1 MRTGHPSALSAGPVA
16 GSMLLRRARF
26 LPGLLLTLAILLSAC
41 GPSQPAFTPTPEP
54 TPRPTRPHTSAFE
67 PADCEF
73 PTPVDVVVECGYLL
87 VPEDR
92 SQGGSGDPAQTIRL
106 HVAIFPSP
114 NPNPEPDPLIY
125 LHGGPGAG
133 VLQEIA
139 FWYSEPFQYI
149 IDQRDF
155 IVFDQRGVG
164 YSRPNLGCFDNTLS
178 FYESLA
184 EDQRLGLEEWQASHA
199 DTCYNSLIAMGIDL
213 PGYTSAA
220 SAADIDD
227 LRVALGYEQVNLYG
241 SSYGSRLALTAL
253 RDLGPQGTIRSVIL
267 DSVYPLQVDLY
278 AERAA
283 NAERALQAIFDACAA
298 DATCNADYGNV
309 EARFYALIEA
319 LDAEP
324 LTFKVTNPV
333 TEKQQDLVVNGNRMI
348 ETFYRASY
356 YSEWIAVIPRMI
368 HEMEAGG
375 FELFA
380 GATENL
386 FWLAYGIDQGAYFS
400 VQCSEEAAFSSPEA
414 VDAASAGVQPLLR
427 AHFAAGTKAGL
438 AACATWDTY
447 PAAPDENQPV
457 RSDVPT
463 LILAGSYDPITPPA
477 WSLAVAGDLENA
489 TYFEFSGGHGVLYD
503 HECAQ
508 VLAGDFVDDPST
520 LPSPACLGDLQE
532 LRFERP

>member
-1 MRTGHPSALSAGPVA
+1 MKTEHPNALPGGHAAARTRLARP
-16 GSMLLRRARF
+16 GSGA
-26 LPGLLLTLAILLSAC
+26 GLLLALGILLSAC
-41 GPSQPAFTPTPEP
+41 GPSQPAFTPTPVP
-54 TPRPTRPHTSAFE
+54 TPRPTRAHTSAFE
-67 PADCEF
+67 PAECQF
-73 PTPVDVVVECGYLL
+73 PIPVDVVVECGYLL

-106 HVAIFPSP
+106 HVAIFPSSS
-114 NPNPEPDPLIY
+114 PNPEPDPLIY

-184 EDQRLGLEEWQASHA
+184 EDQRLGLEEWQASHVDA
-199 DTCYNSLIAMGIDL
+199 CHNSLIAMGIRL

-241 SSYGSRLALTAL
+241 SSYGTRLALTAL
-253 RDLGPQGTIRSVIL
+253 RDFGPRGTIRSVIL

-298 DATCNADYGNV
+298 DATCSADYPNL

-324 LTFKVTNPV
+324 VTFQVTNPV
-333 TEKQQDLVVNGNRMI
+333 TGKQQDLVVNGNRMI

-368 HEMEAGG
+368 HEMETGG

-380 GATENL
+380 GATENV
-386 FWLAYGIDQGAYFS
+386 FWLAYGIDQGDYFS
-400 VQCSEEAAFSSPEA
+400 VQCSEEAFFSSPQA
-414 VDAASAGVQPLLR
+414 VDAASAGIQPLLR
-427 AHFAAGTKAGL
+427 AHITAGTEAGL
-438 AACATWDTY
+438 TACATWDTY

-457 RSDVPT
+457 RSDVPA

-477 WSLAVAGDLENA
+477 WSLAVAGDLA
-489 TYFEFSGGHGVLYD
+489 KAAYFEFSGSHGVLFD
-503 HECAQ
+503 HECAR
-508 VLAGDFVDDPST
+508 VLAGDFVEDPST
-520 LPSPACLGDLQE
+520 VPNPDCLDELQE

>member
-1 MRTGHPSALSAGPVA
+1 MNTQRRGALSAGHVA
-16 GSMLLRRARF
+16 GSMRLRRPGSLA
-26 LPGLLLTLAILLSAC
+26 GLLLALAILVSAC
-41 GPSQPAFTPTPEP
+41 GPSQPAFTPTPIP
-54 TPRPTRPHTSAFE
+54 TPRPTRAHTSAFE

-73 PTPVDVVVECGYLL
+73 PTPVDVVVECGYLI

-92 SQGGSGDPAQTIRL
+92 TQGGSSDPAQTIRL

-114 NPNPEPDPLIY
+114 SPNPEPDPLIY

-139 FWYSEPFQYI
+139 FWYSQPFQYI

-155 IVFDQRGVG
+155 IVFDQRGTG
-164 YSRPNLGCFDNTLS
+164 YSRPNLGCLDNTLS

-184 EDQRLGLEEWQASHA
+184 EDQRLGLEEWQATHA
-199 DTCYNSLIAMGIDL
+199 DACYSSLITMGIRL

-220 SAADIDD
+220 SAADIED

-241 SSYGSRLALTAL
+241 SSYGTRLALTAL
-253 RDLGPQGTIRSVIL
+253 RDFGPQGTIRSVIL

-298 DATCNADYGNV
+298 DATCSADYANL
-309 EARFYALIEA
+309 EERFYALIEA

-324 LTFKVTNPV
+324 VTFKVTNPV
-333 TEKQQDLVVNGNRMI
+333 TGKQQDFVVNGNRVI

-368 HEMEAGG
+368 HEMEAES

-386 FWLAYGIDQGAYFS
+386 FWLAYGIDQGAYLS
-400 VQCSEEAAFSSPEA
+400 VQCSDEAFFSSPQA
-414 VDAASAGVQPLLR
+414 VDAASAAVQPLLR
-427 AHFAAGTKAGL
+427 SHFTGGTKAGL
-438 AACATWDTY
+438 AACTTWDTN
-447 PAAPDENQPV
+447 PAAPAENQPV
-457 RSDVPT
+457 RSGVPA

-489 TYFEFSGGHGVLYD
+489 AYFEFSGGHGVLFD

-508 VLAGDFVDDPST
+508 VLAGDFVEDPST
-520 LPSPACLGDLQE
+520 APNPACLGGLQE